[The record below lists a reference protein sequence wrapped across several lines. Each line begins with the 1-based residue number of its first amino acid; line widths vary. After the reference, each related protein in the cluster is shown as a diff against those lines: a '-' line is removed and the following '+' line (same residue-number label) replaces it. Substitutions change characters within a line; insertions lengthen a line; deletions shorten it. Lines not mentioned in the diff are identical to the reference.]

1 MKTLPTD
8 QRITRF
14 DTQDGTTISLDPKL
28 LMVPSDPVVAIDN
41 GSLWQKIALLGELAG
56 NPALAIQR
64 SLNYLAELPRG
75 KSRVKPSRQSAV
87 KGNVEITY
95 RGKTYTSDRKG
106 ASLNAQSGL
115 HGDKTDNLKLRVIL
129 ALEQLGLGNGED
141 IHLSL
146 SLFFTPGNFKAQE
159 TAAKKALS
167 QSLTWSTPQGRKS
180 ATIQTL
186 QVVPEGY
193 HLGCYRQLAIAE
205 SKPHDCW
212 QACYDIGY
220 RTLLC
225 DFIDPD
231 GFFDDN
237 RSQSYDGKGTSLYYS
252 WVAEEAGIENA
263 EDPQFITAVNNCE
276 DYYQPQG
283 EPEPIPIADA
293 IDTAHEWYIGE
304 IAEIITDCTPPEI
317 ETSIV
322 GGGGAFRFGRDLI
335 PSLRGSDRYVVE
347 HPDLANVIA
356 QTITLA
362 QEL

>member
-8 QRITRF
+8 KRIIRF
-14 DTQDGTTISLDPKL
+14 DSPDGITVSLDSKL
-28 LMVPSDPVVAIDN
+28 LTVPSDPVVAIDN
-41 GSLWQKIALLGELAG
+41 GSLWQKVALLGEIVDQ
-56 NPALAIQR
+56 PALAIQR
-64 SLNYLAELPRG
+64 SLNYLTEIPRG
-75 KSRVKPSRQSAV
+75 KSRVRTRNSTV
-87 KGNVEITY
+87 KGNVEISY

-106 ASLNAQSGL
+106 ATLTSQSGL

-129 ALEQLGLGNGED
+129 ALEQLGLGSGED

-146 SLFFTPGNFKAQE
+146 SQFFTPGNFKAQE

-180 ATIQTL
+180 ATIKTL
-186 QVVPEGY
+186 QVTPEGY

-205 SKPHDCW
+205 SKPSDSW

-237 RSQSYDGKGTSLYYS
+237 RSQSFDGKGTSLYYE
-252 WVAEEAGIENA
+252 WVAEEAGINDP
-263 EDPQFITAVNNCE
+263 EDPQFITAVNNGE
-276 DYYQPQG
+276 EYYQPQG